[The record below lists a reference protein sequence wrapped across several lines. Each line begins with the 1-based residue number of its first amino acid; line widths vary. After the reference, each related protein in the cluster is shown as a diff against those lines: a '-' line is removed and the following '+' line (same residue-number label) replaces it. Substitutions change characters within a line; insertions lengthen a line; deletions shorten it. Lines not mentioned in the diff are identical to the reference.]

1 MIKLA
6 YQIDEMELRNGIKTL
21 IIGFPVGYESLSDLF
36 SSDISVHSAKWY
48 LDAIDRVISG
58 SSNFE
63 QFRGN
68 ACRLEIFSDT
78 TNVINY
84 LFENIEDNHLY
95 SFKCSISTLFLKKLI
110 QEWVKELEIF
120 ESKNK

>member
-1 MIKLA
+1 MELS
-6 YQIDEMELRNGIKTL
+6 YQIKEMELSNGIITL
-21 IIGFPVGYESLSDLF
+21 CVVFPVGYESLSDLF
-36 SSDISVHSAKWY
+36 SSDISVYSAKWY
-48 LDAIDRVISG
+48 LDAIDRVISC

-95 SFKCSISTLFLKKLI
+95 RYKCSISTMFLKKLI
-110 QEWVKELEIF
+110 QVWIKELEIF

>member
-6 YQIDEMELRNGIKTL
+6 YQIYEMELSNGIKTL
-21 IIGFPVGYESLSDLF
+21 IIGFPLGYESLSDLF

-63 QFRGN
+63 QCRGN

-84 LFENIEDNHLY
+84 LFENLEDNHLY
-95 SFKCSISTLFLKKLI
+95 SFTCSISTMFLKKLI

>member
-6 YQIDEMELRNGIKTL
+6 YQIDETELSNGIKTL

-95 SFKCSISTLFLKKLI
+95 SFNAVFQRCF
-110 QEWVKELEIF
+110 
-120 ESKNK
+120 

>member
-1 MIKLA
+1 MELT
-6 YQIDEMELRNGIKTL
+6 YQIEEMELSNGIKTL
-21 IIGFPVGYESLSDLF
+21 CIGFPVGYESLSDLF
-36 SSDISVHSAKWY
+36 SSEISVHSAKWY
-48 LDAIDRVISG
+48 LDAIDRVVSG

-68 ACRLEIFSDT
+68 ACRLEIFSEK

-84 LFENIEDNHLY
+84 LFESIEDNHLY
-95 SFKCSISTLFLKKLI
+95 SFKCSISTMFLKKLI
-110 QEWVKELEIF
+110 DEWVEELERF